1 MTAIGTDLDQLIA
14 SLTAK
19 SDMMAFVLD
28 GRLDPL
34 AEIFGLVRREVVPPE
49 KVERFHALL
58 KELDESNAQV
68 DAVRERLALQ
78 LPQARSG
85 SETLQLRQ
93 AYALVDRLYRG
104 NIRLAELITTF
115 LAS

>member
-1 MTAIGTDLDQLIA
+1 MYLDIDLDQLIA

-34 AEIFGLVRREVVPPE
+34 AELFGLVHREAVPPE
-49 KVERFHALL
+49 RVERFRALL
-58 KELDESNAQV
+58 RDLDESNV
-68 DAVRERLALQ
+68 EIDAVRGRLIAQ

-93 AYALVDRLYRG
+93 AYALVDQLYRG
-104 NIRLAELITTF
+104 NSRLAELITTF
-115 LAS
+115 LVD

>member
-1 MTAIGTDLDQLIA
+1 MYRDFDLDQIIA

-34 AEIFGLVRREVVPPE
+34 AELFGLVPHEVVPPE
-49 KVERFHALL
+49 KVERFRALL
-58 KELDESNAQV
+58 RDLDESNAEIE
-68 DAVRERLALQ
+68 DVRGRIVRQ
-78 LPQARSG
+78 LPHSRSG

-93 AYALVDRLYRG
+93 AYGLIDRLYQG

-115 LAS
+115 LAD